1 MDNDARLL
9 IIGGLAFAT
18 GLLVGVGT
26 GLLIAPQAG
35 SRTRRQIGNFVED
48 LREDATNIAGEAKDA
63 VEDALDGVLER
74 GKSLVK

>member
-1 MDNDARLL
+1 MDNDARFLV
-9 IIGGLAFAT
+9 IGGLAFAT

-48 LREDATNIAGEAKDA
+48 LREDATNIAGDAKDA
-63 VEDALDGVLER
+63 VEGALDGVLER

>member
-1 MDNDARLL
+1 MDNDARFLV
-9 IIGGLAFAT
+9 IGGLAFAT

-48 LREDATNIAGEAKDA
+48 LREDATNIAGDAKDA
-63 VEDALDGVLER
+63 VEGALGGVLER